1 MVRYGEEAQYGDQND
16 EEARRQ
22 QLKSSCLP
30 ASQLAKGITNFD
42 DTHERFIVSPHIM
55 YCFLAGVVPYL
66 QPSL

>member
-30 ASQLAKGITNFD
+30 ASQCEKPVFPKQKPQLAKLSSG
-42 DTHERFIVSPHIM
+42 H
-55 YCFLAGVVPYL
+55 L
-66 QPSL
+66 